1 MVIAERGDNNKHAH
15 KNIIEMKQQQTE
27 WKKQVFTLELVT
39 VITCSVN
46 VILSRHTVWATK
58 KFPFFETRYR
68 ATVNLRSC
76 SFPLRFTIYRVFI
89 GVSILKARREEQLKN
104 GKKNGGKTVQKNG

>member
-1 MVIAERGDNNKHAH
+1 MVVR
-15 KNIIEMKQQQTE
+15 TY
-27 WKKQVFTLELVT
+27 T
-39 VITCSVN
+39 V
-46 VILSRHTVWATK
+46 RATK

-89 GVSILKARREEQLKN
+89 AVSAF
-104 GKKNGGKTVQKNG
+104 